1 MQQKILLLVLV
12 FMFITLLIPTRYFIF
27 IDQSFGKPY
36 FQYVPTTLLD
46 WRVHVLNDFE
56 VFGSYD
62 ILSYYV
68 YKINDMS
75 PSEPDRNF
83 YVSKLSHLLQQLELE
98 NYYKPVVY
106 KLMIESA
113 HEKQLET
120 FSLLY
125 CSFEGIS
132 YEDIK
137 FNYEKDKPTYLSEYL
152 SSKDLVNLLCK

>member
-1 MQQKILLLVLV
+1 MKKISLLALV
-12 FMFITLLIPTRYFIF
+12 FMLMALLIPTRYFIF
-27 IDQSFGKPY
+27 IDQNFGRAY
-36 FQYVPTTLLD
+36 YQYVPSILLD
-46 WRVHVLNDFE
+46 WRVHVLNDYE

-68 YKINDMS
+68 YKINDIS

-83 YVSKLSHLLQQLELE
+83 YVSQLMNLLQQLELE

-106 KLMIESA
+106 KLMIESV
-113 HEKQLET
+113 HEKQMET

-132 YEDIK
+132 FEDIK
-137 FNYEKDKPTYLSEYL
+137 FNY
-152 SSKDLVNLLCK
+152 